1 MLPNASPGSVFHAFH
16 FPFFPPGNSARRLSV
31 VSSFICWMAI

>member
-1 MLPNASPGSVFHAFH
+1 MLPSTSELSVFHGFH
-16 FPFFPPGNSARRLSV
+16 FPFFLSGNSGRRLSV